1 MKSRYSTTDRKIAVV
16 TGAKSGI
23 GWYTVP
29 KPRSGCGRFRRGF
42 GQRRQTLHFRLLRL
56 ALSSRILR
64 FVTSHEPDPYRA
76 VRTFLTL
83 KPKKRENSRNG
94 NLCTLRCDVRD
105 IFRVG

>member
-23 GWYTVP
+23 GWHTVP

-64 FVTSHEPDPYRA
+64 FGSILCHVP
-76 VRTFLTL
+76 RTRSLSSCANFFN
-83 KPKKRENSRNG
+83 P
-94 NLCTLRCDVRD
+94 
-105 IFRVG
+105 